1 MSKKILIID
10 DDDKNRKLLRVV
22 LQSNGYETIE
32 AENGED
38 GIKLAKEKNPSL
50 ILMDVQMP
58 VMDGITAMKI
68 LKSEKAMA
76 GIPTIA
82 LTSYAMKGDKERF
95 LEAGFDGYISK
106 PVDINDLMKAIE
118 PLSKVPNCHP
128 DGSTGSP

>member
-1 MSKKILIID
+1 MGKKILIID
-10 DDDKNRKLLRVV
+10 DDEKNRKLLRVV

-32 AENGED
+32 AENGEY

-58 VMDGITAMKI
+58 VMDGITAMNI
-68 LKSEKAMA
+68 LKSEKSTA
-76 GIPTIA
+76 GILIIA

-106 PVDINDLMKAIE
+106 PVDINDLMRAIDE
-118 PLSKVPNCHP
+118 IIKRYPPISPISK
-128 DGSTGSP
+128 GRI

>member
-1 MSKKILIID
+1 MHMTGKILIID
-10 DDDKNRKLLRVV
+10 DNRKHRKLLRVV

-58 VMDGITAMKI
+58 VMDGITVMKI
-68 LKSEKAMA
+68 LKSEKSMA
-76 GIPTIA
+76 GIPIIA
-82 LTSYAMKGDKERF
+82 LTSHAMKGDKERF

-106 PVDINDLMKAIE
+106 PIDINDLMKAIE
-118 PLSKVPNCHP
+118 KIIQLDKKIEEAI
-128 DGSTGSP
+128 

>member
-1 MSKKILIID
+1 MNILIID

-58 VMDGITAMKI
+58 VMDGITVMKI
-68 LKSEKAMA
+68 LKSEKSMA
-76 GIPTIA
+76 GIPIIA
-82 LTSYAMKGDKERF
+82 LTSHAMKGDKERF
-95 LEAGFDGYISK
+95 LEAGFDGNSS
-106 PVDINDLMKAIE
+106 INR
-118 PLSKVPNCHP
+118 
-128 DGSTGSP
+128 GSHFHYELGHNLFC